1 MRGLSYKLAF
11 AAVVG
16 ALYAILTMVLA
27 PISYGP
33 LQFRISEALC
43 VLSYFTPAAAWGLFI
58 GCAIANTLSAAGLP
72 DVIFGS
78 LATLIACLG
87 MSAVGKHMK
96 DSLKSCLLACFLPVI
111 VNAVIVGAM
120 LTYAYIGLSPLE
132 HPGAFAV
139 CAGEVALGE
148 LPVMY
153 LFGLPLMSWLPKYL
167 PLDKLRNNN
176 EQ

>member
-58 GCAIANTLSAAGLP
+58 GCANANTLSAAGLP

-78 LATLIACLG
+78 IATLIACLG
-87 MSAVGKHMK
+87 MSAVGKYMK
-96 DSLKSCLLACFLPVI
+96 DSLKSRLLACFLPVI

>member
-78 LATLIACLG
+78 IATLIACLG

-96 DSLKSCLLACFLPVI
+96 DSLKSRLLACFLPVI

-167 PLDKLRNNN
+167 PLDKLKNNN

>member
-96 DSLKSCLLACFLPVI
+96 DSLKSRLLACFLPVL

>member
-96 DSLKSCLLACFLPVI
+96 DSLKSRLLACFLPVI

-167 PLDKLRNNN
+167 PLDKLKNNN

>member
-43 VLSYFTPAAAWGLFI
+43 ILSYFTPAAAWGLFI

-96 DSLKSCLLACFLPVI
+96 DSLKSRLLACFLPVI

>member
-1 MRGLSYKLAF
+1 MRGLSHKLAF

-78 LATLIACLG
+78 FATLIACLG

-96 DSLKSCLLACFLPVI
+96 DGLKSRLLACFLPVI

>member
-78 LATLIACLG
+78 IATLIACLG

-96 DSLKSCLLACFLPVI
+96 DSLKSRLLACFLPVI

>member
-96 DSLKSCLLACFLPVI
+96 ASLKSRLLACFLPVI

>member
-1 MRGLSYKLAF
+1 MKGLSHKLAI

-16 ALYAILTMVLA
+16 ALYAILTMLLA

-33 LQFRISEALC
+33 VQFRISEALC
-43 VLSYFTPAAAWGLFI
+43 VLSYFSPAAAWGLFV
-58 GCAIANTLSAAGLP
+58 GCAIANTMSAAGLP

-78 LATLIACLG
+78 LATLVACLG
-87 MSAVGKHMK
+87 MSAVGKYMK
-96 DSLKSCLLACFLPVI
+96 DGLKSRIIACFLPVI

-120 LTYAYIGLSPLE
+120 LTVAYVGLSPLE
-132 HPGAFAV
+132 NPGAFAI

-153 LFGLPLMSWLPKYL
+153 ALGLPLMSWLPRHL
-167 PLDKLRNNN
+167 PPEVLRNNK
-176 EQ
+176 E

>member
-87 MSAVGKHMK
+87 MSAVGKHME
-96 DSLKSCLLACFLPVI
+96 DSLKSRLLACFLPVI

>member
-96 DSLKSCLLACFLPVI
+96 DSLKSRLLACFLPVI

-132 HPGAFAV
+132 HPGTFAV

>member
-78 LATLIACLG
+78 LATRIACLG

-96 DSLKSCLLACFLPVI
+96 DSLKSRLLACFLPVI

>member
-87 MSAVGKHMK
+87 MSAVGKHLK
-96 DSLKSCLLACFLPVI
+96 DSLKSRLLACFLPVI

>member
-96 DSLKSCLLACFLPVI
+96 DSLKSRLLACFLPVI

-132 HPGAFAV
+132 HPGAFAA

>member
-87 MSAVGKHMK
+87 MSAVGKYMK
-96 DSLKSCLLACFLPVI
+96 DSLKSRLLACFLPVI
-111 VNAVIVGAM
+111 VNAVLVGAM

>member
-16 ALYAILTMVLA
+16 ALYAILTMMLA

-96 DSLKSCLLACFLPVI
+96 DSLKSRLLACFLPVI

>member
-96 DSLKSCLLACFLPVI
+96 DSLKSRLLACFLPVI
-111 VNAVIVGAM
+111 VNAVIGGAM

>member
-58 GCAIANTLSAAGLP
+58 GCAVANTLSAAGLP

-96 DSLKSCLLACFLPVI
+96 DSLKSRLIACFLPVI

>member
-96 DSLKSCLLACFLPVI
+96 DSLKSRLLACFLPVI

-120 LTYAYIGLSPLE
+120 LTYAYIGISPLE

>member
-58 GCAIANTLSAAGLP
+58 GCAVANTLSAAGLP

-96 DSLKSCLLACFLPVI
+96 DSLKSRLLACFLPVI

>member
-96 DSLKSCLLACFLPVI
+96 DSLKSRLIACFLPVI

>member
-78 LATLIACLG
+78 LATLFACLG

-96 DSLKSCLLACFLPVI
+96 DSLKSRLLACFLPVI

>member
-1 MRGLSYKLAF
+1 MRDLSHKLAF

-96 DSLKSCLLACFLPVI
+96 DSLKSRLLACFLPVI

>member
-16 ALYAILTMVLA
+16 AIYAILTMVLA

-78 LATLIACLG
+78 IATLIACLG

-96 DSLKSCLLACFLPVI
+96 DSLKSRLLACFLPVI

>member
-33 LQFRISEALC
+33 LQVRISEALC

-96 DSLKSCLLACFLPVI
+96 DSLKSRLLACFLPVI

>member
-1 MRGLSYKLAF
+1 MRDLSYKLAF

-16 ALYAILTMVLA
+16 ALYAKLTMVLA

-58 GCAIANTLSAAGLP
+58 GCDIANTLSAAGLP

-96 DSLKSCLLACFLPVI
+96 DSLKSRLLACFLPVI

>member
-96 DSLKSCLLACFLPVI
+96 DSLKSRLLACFLPVI

-120 LTYAYIGLSPLE
+120 LTYAYIGLPPLE
-132 HPGAFAV
+132 YPGAFAV

>member
-1 MRGLSYKLAF
+1 MRGLSYKLPF

-96 DSLKSCLLACFLPVI
+96 DSLKSRLLACFLPVI

>member
-87 MSAVGKHMK
+87 MSAVRKHMK
-96 DSLKSCLLACFLPVI
+96 DSLKSRLLACFLPVI

>member
-87 MSAVGKHMK
+87 MSAVGKYMK
-96 DSLKSCLLACFLPVI
+96 DSLKSRLLACFLPVI

-167 PLDKLRNNN
+167 PLDKLGNNN

>member
-43 VLSYFTPAAAWGLFI
+43 VLSYFTPVAAWGLFI

-96 DSLKSCLLACFLPVI
+96 DSLKSRLLACFLPVI

>member
-96 DSLKSCLLACFLPVI
+96 DSLKSRLIACFLPII

-153 LFGLPLMSWLPKYL
+153 LFGLPIMSWLPKYL

>member
-33 LQFRISEALC
+33 LQFRISEAMC

-96 DSLKSCLLACFLPVI
+96 DSLKSRLLACFLPVI

>member
-96 DSLKSCLLACFLPVI
+96 DSLKSRLLACFLPVI

-120 LTYAYIGLSPLE
+120 LTYAYTGLSPLE

>member
-96 DSLKSCLLACFLPVI
+96 DSLKSRLLACFLPVI

-132 HPGAFAV
+132 HPGASAV

>member
-1 MRGLSYKLAF
+1 MRSLSYKLAF

-96 DSLKSCLLACFLPVI
+96 DSLKSRLLACFLPVI

>member
-96 DSLKSCLLACFLPVI
+96 DSLKSRLIACFLPII

>member
-87 MSAVGKHMK
+87 MSAVGKYMK
-96 DSLKSCLLACFLPVI
+96 DSLKSRLLACFLPVI

-132 HPGAFAV
+132 DPGAFAV